1 MRCCIVLEESG
12 PSSPIVLAQVRL
24 INRRRVRHVE
34 AGKEMVCK
42 RPKADVTAIGFLG
55 TIAVCCFML
64 CCSVVEKLGV
74 RKDKGRGRGLR

>member
-1 MRCCIVLEESG
+1 
-12 PSSPIVLAQVRL
+12 
-24 INRRRVRHVE
+24 VRHVE